1 MSYPSDEEPAMAKH
15 IQEISAKRRKIRKGT
30 RSCWECKRRKIKCL
44 FSSSEDVTCLNCQCR
59 RVPCVSQEVP
69 EDLSIARKSNWHL
82 GERIAKVED
91 LMKDILTGRNVGSPN
106 QSEGESQQ
114 EGRPS
119 ASEALAARSNVSAP
133 SLFRAPPTPRE
144 VHDVCIIT

>member
-1 MSYPSDEEPAMAKH
+1 MSNPSDEEPAMAKH

-30 RSCWECKRRKIKCL
+30 RSCWECKRRKIRCI
-44 FSSSEDVTCLNCQCR
+44 FASSEDVTCLNCQRR

-91 LMKDILTGRNVGSPN
+91 LMKDILTSRNSSYPN
-106 QSEGESQQ
+106 QSEGESQH

-119 ASEALAARSNVSAP
+119 ASEALAACSSVPAP
-133 SLFRAPPTPRE
+133 SLFRAPPTLIE
-144 VHDVCIIT
+144 V